1 MRACAGCR
9 VAHKAFAGVRGL
21 PCLAHKDVAG
31 LADVGWAVRSRPTCI
46 FNVNLFVWDYG
57 AFHLRFNGWNHIDRN
72 LTNIPDVLRSFFFKK
87 ECLHAY
93 WMQIVC
99 AGKPCSRCKMQMVP
113 KDWKGWERNHSYLSI
128 FALMECQVLKSITES
143 CCVKLR

>member
-46 FNVNLFVWDYG
+46 FSSIRVEPINRTVVDLARITRPELSTSTARSVISSSLRSYPPPSRVRCRVRGRRPQPSVPVPPSGVLVLPPVPHPATPTG
-57 AFHLRFNGWNHIDRN
+57 AARGELRN
-72 LTNIPDVLRSFFFKK
+72 LPRLV
-87 ECLHAY
+87 
-93 WMQIVC
+93 
-99 AGKPCSRCKMQMVP
+99 
-113 KDWKGWERNHSYLSI
+113 
-128 FALMECQVLKSITES
+128 
-143 CCVKLR
+143 